1 MKICKDDI
9 THIEMYHHQ
18 YHYDA
23 IESNKMCKA
32 PPELTGKEDTQIIV

>member
-1 MKICKDDI
+1 
-9 THIEMYHHQ
+9 MYHHQ

-32 PPELTGKEDTQIIV
+32 PPELMVKKINR